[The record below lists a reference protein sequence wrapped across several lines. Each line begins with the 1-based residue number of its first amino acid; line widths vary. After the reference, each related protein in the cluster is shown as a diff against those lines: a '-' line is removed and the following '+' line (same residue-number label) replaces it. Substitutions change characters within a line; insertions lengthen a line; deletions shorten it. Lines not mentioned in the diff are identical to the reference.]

1 LSAQGTWLL
10 KWGWNCSHIHR
21 INIKTQVVGMANW
34 YVLSIVAL
42 VLMGMQRFLYK
53 VSAERKCNTA
63 WTTFSFMATVT
74 VLSVLFFLSLKEPVS
89 DARML
94 VLTALI
100 NSASFVLG
108 TITHIEALK
117 HVPSSVVYPII
128 RLNMVVVILFS
139 ILFFH
144 DHVSLHQVLG
154 ILLAISVIVILTR
167 DAEEGKE
174 SFGSLRRGLFLVFV
188 SLISGSV
195 ASISSKF
202 AAVYSNKLGFM
213 ALSYFLGAL
222 FSAVLIRKSRKERS
236 QENHKEAILIGLL
249 MGLINFVG
257 FYTFLAALSVGPLS
271 IIVSITGM
279 HFVIAV
285 LLSVII
291 YKEKLSRMRILGI
304 GLTIASILFLRA

>member
-1 LSAQGTWLL
+1 M
-10 KWGWNCSHIHR
+10 
-21 INIKTQVVGMANW
+21 GMKNW
-34 YVLSIVAL
+34 YVLSIAAL
-42 VLMGMQRFLYK
+42 VLMGVQRFLYK
-53 VSAERKCNTA
+53 VSAERECDTA

-74 VLSVLFFLSLKEPVS
+74 VLSVVFFLSRRETLT

-94 VLTALI
+94 LLTAGI

-117 HVPSSVVYPII
+117 HLPSGVAYPII
-128 RLNMVVVILFS
+128 RLNMVVVVLFS
-139 ILFFH
+139 VLFLH
-144 DHVSLHQVLG
+144 DRVSLHQVLG
-154 ILLAISVIVILTR
+154 ILLAIVVIVILTR
-167 DAEEGKE
+167 DAEERK
-174 SFGSLRRGLFLVFV
+174 GSLGSIRKGLLLVFV

-213 ALSYFLGAL
+213 ALSYFLGTL
-222 FSAVLIRKSRKERS
+222 FSAALIRTSGKERS
-236 QENHKEAILIGLL
+236 GGSRKDAISIGLL

-271 IIVSITGM
+271 IIVSITGL

-285 LLSVII
+285 LLSVIV
-291 YKEKLSRMRILGI
+291 YKEKLSRTRILGMA
-304 GLTIASILFLRA
+304 LAIASILFLRS

>member
-1 LSAQGTWLL
+1 
-10 KWGWNCSHIHR
+10 
-21 INIKTQVVGMANW
+21 MANW
-34 YVLSIVAL
+34 YVLSLVAL

-74 VLSVLFFLSLKEPVS
+74 VLSAIFFLALKEPVS

-94 VLTALI
+94 ILTALI

-108 TITHIEALK
+108 TVTHIEALK

-128 RLNMVVVILFS
+128 RLNMVVVVLFS
-139 ILFFH
+139 VLFFH
-144 DHVSLHQVLG
+144 DHVSLQQVLG
-154 ILLAISVIVILTR
+154 ILLAIAVIVILTR
-167 DAEEGKE
+167 DAEEGKA
-174 SFGSLRRGLFLVFV
+174 SLGSVRRGLFLVFV

-213 ALSYFLGAL
+213 ALSYFLGTL
-222 FSAVLIRKSRKERS
+222 FSAALIKKSGEEGIR
-236 QENHKEAILIGLL
+236 QNYKEALLIGLL

-285 LLSVII
+285 ILSVIV
-291 YKEKLSRMRILGI
+291 YKEKLSRMRLFGI
-304 GLTIASILFLRA
+304 GLTIISILFLRA

>member
-1 LSAQGTWLL
+1 
-10 KWGWNCSHIHR
+10 
-21 INIKTQVVGMANW
+21 MANW

-74 VLSVLFFLSLKEPVS
+74 VLSVFFFLSLKEPVS
-89 DARML
+89 NVWML

-128 RLNMVVVILFS
+128 RLNMVVVVLFS
-139 ILFFH
+139 IFFF
-144 DHVSLHQVLG
+144 DDQVSLHQGLG
-154 ILLAISVIVILTR
+154 ILFAIAVIVILTR
-167 DAEEGKE
+167 DAEEEGTFR
-174 SFGSLRRGLFLVFV
+174 SVRRGLFLVFV

-202 AAVYSNKLGFM
+202 AAIYSSKLGFM

-222 FSAVLIRKSRKERS
+222 FSAALIKQSGEKESRGKL
-236 QENHKEAILIGLL
+236 KEAFLIGLL

-257 FYTFLAALSVGPLS
+257 FYTFLTALSVGPLS

-285 LLSVII
+285 LLSVIV
-291 YKEKLSRMRILGI
+291 YKEKLSRMRILGLC
-304 GLTIASILFLRA
+304 LTVVSIVFLRA

>member
-1 LSAQGTWLL
+1 MEM
-10 KWGWNCSHIHR
+10 R
-21 INIKTQVVGMANW
+21 NW

-42 VLMGMQRFLYK
+42 VLMGVQRFLYK
-53 VSAERKCNTA
+53 VCAEKECDTA

-74 VLSVLFFLSLKEPVS
+74 VLSAVCFLTLKESVS
-89 DARML
+89 DAGML
-94 VLTALI
+94 LLTAGI

-108 TITHIEALK
+108 TLTHIEALK

-128 RLNMVVVILFS
+128 RLNMVVVVLFS
-139 ILFFH
+139 ILFLH

-154 ILLAISVIVILTR
+154 ILLAIAVIVILTR
-167 DAEEGKE
+167 DAEEAKGNL
-174 SFGSLRRGLFLVFV
+174 GSVRKGLLLVFV
-188 SLISGSV
+188 SLVSGSV

-213 ALSYFLGAL
+213 ALSYFLGTV
-222 FSAVLIRKSRKERS
+222 FSAALIRRSGKETSGGNRKDAVR
-236 QENHKEAILIGLL
+236 IGLL
-249 MGLINFVG
+249 MGLINFAG

-285 LLSVII
+285 LLSVIV
-291 YKEKLSRMRILGI
+291 YKEKLSRTRILGMA
-304 GLTIASILFLRA
+304 LAVASILFLRA

>member
-1 LSAQGTWLL
+1 M
-10 KWGWNCSHIHR
+10 
-21 INIKTQVVGMANW
+21 GMKNW
-34 YVLSIVAL
+34 YVLSIAAL
-42 VLMGMQRFLYK
+42 VLMGVQRFLYK
-53 VSAERKCNTA
+53 VSAEREYDTA

-74 VLSVLFFLSLKEPVS
+74 VLSVVFFLSRRETLT

-94 VLTALI
+94 LLTAGI

-117 HVPSSVVYPII
+117 HLPSGVAYPII
-128 RLNMVVVILFS
+128 RLNMVVVVLFS
-139 ILFFH
+139 VLFLH
-144 DHVSLHQVLG
+144 DRVSLHQVLG
-154 ILLAISVIVILTR
+154 ILLAIVVIVILTR
-167 DAEEGKE
+167 DAEERK
-174 SFGSLRRGLFLVFV
+174 GSLGSIRKGLLLVSV

-213 ALSYFLGAL
+213 ALSYFLGTL
-222 FSAVLIRKSRKERS
+222 FSAALIRTSGKEASGGSRKA
-236 QENHKEAILIGLL
+236 AIRIGLL

-271 IIVSITGM
+271 IIVSITGL

-285 LLSVII
+285 LLSVIV
-291 YKEKLSRMRILGI
+291 YKEKLSRTRILGMA
-304 GLTIASILFLRA
+304 LAVASILFLRA

>member
-1 LSAQGTWLL
+1 M
-10 KWGWNCSHIHR
+10 
-21 INIKTQVVGMANW
+21 GMRNW

-42 VLMGMQRFLYK
+42 VLMGVQRFLYK
-53 VSAERKCNTA
+53 VSAEKECSTA

-74 VLSVLFFLSLKEPVS
+74 VLSAVFFISFKESVS
-89 DARML
+89 DVSML
-94 VLTALI
+94 ILTAGI

-128 RLNMVVVILFS
+128 RLNMVVVVLFS
-139 ILFFH
+139 ILFLH

-154 ILLAISVIVILTR
+154 ILMAIAVIVILTK
-167 DAEEGKE
+167 DAEEEK
-174 SFGSLRRGLFLVFV
+174 GSLGSARKGLFLVFV
-188 SLISGSV
+188 SLIAGSV

-213 ALSYFLGAL
+213 TLSYFLGTL
-222 FSAVLIRKSRKERS
+222 FSAALIRRSGKERS
-236 QENHKEAILIGLL
+236 GASRKDAVRIGVL
-249 MGLINFVG
+249 MGLINFAG

-271 IIVSITGM
+271 IIISITGM

-291 YKEKLSRMRILGI
+291 YKEKLSGMRII
-304 GLTIASILFLRA
+304 GMALAIVSILFLRG

>member
-1 LSAQGTWLL
+1 M
-10 KWGWNCSHIHR
+10 
-21 INIKTQVVGMANW
+21 GMRNW

-42 VLMGMQRFLYK
+42 VLMGVQRFLYK
-53 VSAERKCNTA
+53 VCAEKECDTA
-63 WTTFSFMATVT
+63 WTTFSFMTTVT
-74 VLSVLFFLSLKEPVS
+74 VLSALFFFTLKESVS

-94 VLTALI
+94 LLTAGI

-128 RLNMVVVILFS
+128 RLNMVVVVLFS
-139 ILFFH
+139 ILFLH

-154 ILLAISVIVILTR
+154 ILLAIAVIVILTR
-167 DAEEGKE
+167 DAEEAKGNL
-174 SFGSLRRGLFLVFV
+174 GSVRKGLLLVFV
-188 SLISGSV
+188 SLVSGSV

-222 FSAVLIRKSRKERS
+222 FSAALIRRSGKETSGGNRKDAVR
-236 QENHKEAILIGLL
+236 IGLL
-249 MGLINFVG
+249 MGLINFAG

-285 LLSVII
+285 LLSVIV
-291 YKEKLSRMRILGI
+291 YKEKLSRTRILGMA
-304 GLTIASILFLRA
+304 LAVASILFLRA

>member
-1 LSAQGTWLL
+1 M
-10 KWGWNCSHIHR
+10 
-21 INIKTQVVGMANW
+21 GMGNW

-42 VLMGMQRFLYK
+42 VLMGVQRFLYK
-53 VSAERKCNTA
+53 VSAERECNSA
-63 WTTFSFMATVT
+63 WTTFSFMVTVT
-74 VLSVLFFLSLKEPVS
+74 VLSAVFFLSLKESVS

-94 VLTALI
+94 LLTAGI

-128 RLNMVVVILFS
+128 RLNMVVVVLFS
-139 ILFFH
+139 ILFLH

-154 ILLAISVIVILTR
+154 ILLAIAVIVILTR
-167 DAEEGKE
+167 DAEEVKGAY
-174 SFGSLRRGLFLVFV
+174 GNLRKGLFLVFV
-188 SLISGSV
+188 SLVSGSV

-213 ALSYFLGAL
+213 ALSYFLGSL
-222 FSAVLIRKSRKERS
+222 FSAALIRKPGKERS
-236 QENHKEAILIGLL
+236 GGNRKDAIRIGLL

-257 FYTFLAALSVGPLS
+257 FYTFLAALSAGPLS

-285 LLSVII
+285 LLSVIV
-291 YKEKLSRMRILGI
+291 YKEKLSRVRIVGM
-304 GLTIASILFLRA
+304 GLAIASILFLRA

>member
-1 LSAQGTWLL
+1 VPGKSWSL
-10 KWGWNCSHIHR
+10 KWDRNCSLIHIIILR
-21 INIKTQVVGMANW
+21 TQAAGMTSW
-34 YVLSIVAL
+34 YALSIIAL
-42 VLMGMQRFLYK
+42 VLMGVQRFLYK

-74 VLSVLFFLSLKEPVS
+74 VLSGIFFLSLKESVS

-94 VLTALI
+94 VLTAGV

-117 HVPSSVVYPII
+117 HIPSSVVYPII
-128 RLNMVVVILFS
+128 RLNMVVVVLFS
-139 ILFFH
+139 ILFLH
-144 DHVSLHQVLG
+144 DRVSPHQVLG
-154 ILLAISVIVILTR
+154 ILLAIGVIVILTR
-167 DAEEGKE
+167 DAEDAKG
-174 SFGSLRRGLFLVFV
+174 SFGSVRKGLFLVFV

-202 AAVYSNKLGFM
+202 AAVYANKLGFM
-213 ALSYFLGAL
+213 ALSYFLGTL
-222 FSAVLIRKSRKERS
+222 FSAALIRTSGKEGSRGNRKEAFR
-236 QENHKEAILIGLL
+236 IGFL

-285 LLSVII
+285 LLSVIV
-291 YKEKLSRMRILGI
+291 YKEKLTRMRILGI
-304 GLTIASILFLRA
+304 GLAMASVVFLRA

>member
-1 LSAQGTWLL
+1 M
-10 KWGWNCSHIHR
+10 
-21 INIKTQVVGMANW
+21 GMRNW

-42 VLMGMQRFLYK
+42 VLMGVQRFLYK
-53 VSAERKCNTA
+53 VCAEKECDTA

-74 VLSVLFFLSLKEPVS
+74 VLSAVFFLALKGSVS

-94 VLTALI
+94 LLTAGI

-108 TITHIEALK
+108 TFTHIEALK

-128 RLNMVVVILFS
+128 RLNMVVVVLFS
-139 ILFFH
+139 ILFLH
-144 DHVSLHQVLG
+144 DRVSLHQVLG
-154 ILLAISVIVILTR
+154 ILLAIAVIVILTR
-167 DAEEGKE
+167 EAEGAKGN
-174 SFGSLRRGLFLVFV
+174 FGSVRKGLLLAFV
-188 SLISGSV
+188 SLVSGSV

-222 FSAVLIRKSRKERS
+222 FSAALIRRSGEEVSRGNRKD
-236 QENHKEAILIGLL
+236 AVLIGLL

>member
-1 LSAQGTWLL
+1 MEM
-10 KWGWNCSHIHR
+10 R
-21 INIKTQVVGMANW
+21 NW

-42 VLMGMQRFLYK
+42 VLMGVQRFLYK
-53 VSAERKCNTA
+53 VCAEKECDTA

-74 VLSVLFFLSLKEPVS
+74 VLSAVFFLALKGSVS

-94 VLTALI
+94 LLTAGI

-117 HVPSSVVYPII
+117 HVPSIVVYPII
-128 RLNMVVVILFS
+128 RLNMVVVVLFS
-139 ILFFH
+139 ILFLH
-144 DHVSLHQVLG
+144 DRVSLHQVLG
-154 ILLAISVIVILTR
+154 ILLAIAVIVILTR
-167 DAEEGKE
+167 EAEGAKGD
-174 SFGSLRRGLFLVFV
+174 FGSVRKGLLLAFV
-188 SLISGSV
+188 SLVSGSV

-222 FSAVLIRKSRKERS
+222 FSAALIRRSGEEVSRGNRKD
-236 QENHKEAILIGLL
+236 AVLIGLL

-257 FYTFLAALSVGPLS
+257 FYSFLAALSVGPLS

-285 LLSVII
+285 LLSVIV
-291 YKEKLSRMRILGI
+291 YKENLSRTRMLAMA
-304 GLTIASILFLRA
+304 LAVASVLFLRA

>member
-1 LSAQGTWLL
+1 
-10 KWGWNCSHIHR
+10 
-21 INIKTQVVGMANW
+21 MANW
-34 YVLSIVAL
+34 YVLSLVAL

-53 VSAERKCNTA
+53 VSAERNCHTA

-94 VLTALI
+94 ILTALI

-128 RLNMVVVILFS
+128 RLNMVVVVLFS
-139 ILFFH
+139 ILFLH

-154 ILLAISVIVILTR
+154 IFLATAVIVILTR
-167 DAEEGKE
+167 DVEEVKR
-174 SFGSLRRGLFLVFV
+174 SFGSVRKGLFLVFV

-195 ASISSKF
+195 ASVSSKF

-213 ALSYFLGAL
+213 ALSYFLGTL
-222 FSAVLIRKSRKERS
+222 FSAALIRKSGKEASRG
-236 QENHKEAILIGLL
+236 NHKEALLIGLL

-257 FYTFLAALSVGPLS
+257 FYAFLAALSVGPLS

-285 LLSVII
+285 LLSMIV

-304 GLTIASILFLRA
+304 GMTVVSILFLRA

>member
-1 LSAQGTWLL
+1 M
-10 KWGWNCSHIHR
+10 
-21 INIKTQVVGMANW
+21 GMKNW
-34 YVLSIVAL
+34 YLLSIAAL
-42 VLMGMQRFLYK
+42 VLMGVQRFLYK
-53 VSAERKCNTA
+53 VSAERECDTA

-74 VLSVLFFLSLKEPVS
+74 VLSVVFFLSRRETLT

-94 VLTALI
+94 LLTAGI

-117 HVPSSVVYPII
+117 HLPSGVAYPII
-128 RLNMVVVILFS
+128 RLNMVVVVLFS
-139 ILFFH
+139 VLFLH
-144 DHVSLHQVLG
+144 DRVSLHQVLG
-154 ILLAISVIVILTR
+154 ILLAIVVIVILTR
-167 DAEEGKE
+167 DAEERKG
-174 SFGSLRRGLFLVFV
+174 SFGSFRKGLLLVFV

-213 ALSYFLGAL
+213 ALSYFLGTL
-222 FSAVLIRKSRKERS
+222 FSAALIRTSGKERS
-236 QENHKEAILIGLL
+236 GGSRKDAISIGLL

-271 IIVSITGM
+271 IIVSITGL

-285 LLSVII
+285 LLSVIV
-291 YKEKLSRMRILGI
+291 YKEKLSRTRILGMA
-304 GLTIASILFLRA
+304 LAIASILFLRS

>member
-1 LSAQGTWLL
+1 M
-10 KWGWNCSHIHR
+10 
-21 INIKTQVVGMANW
+21 GMRNW

-42 VLMGMQRFLYK
+42 VLMGVQRFLYK
-53 VSAERKCNTA
+53 VSAERECNTA

-74 VLSVLFFLSLKEPVS
+74 VLSVVFFLSLKESVY

-94 VLTALI
+94 LLTAGI

-128 RLNMVVVILFS
+128 RLNMVVVVLFS
-139 ILFFH
+139 ILFLH
-144 DHVSLHQVLG
+144 DRVSLHQVLG
-154 ILLAISVIVILTR
+154 ILLAIVVIVILTR
-167 DAEEGKE
+167 DVEEVKGAVRSVRK
-174 SFGSLRRGLFLVFV
+174 GLFLVSV
-188 SLISGSV
+188 SLVSGSV

-213 ALSYFLGAL
+213 ALSYFLGTV
-222 FSAVLIRKSRKERS
+222 FSAALIRKAGKEGARGNRKD
-236 QENHKEAILIGLL
+236 AIRIGLL

-257 FYTFLAALSVGPLS
+257 FYTFLAALSLGPLS

-285 LLSVII
+285 LLSVIV
-291 YKEKLSRMRILGI
+291 YKEKLSGMRILGI
-304 GLTIASILFLRA
+304 GLAIVSILFLRA

>member
-1 LSAQGTWLL
+1 M
-10 KWGWNCSHIHR
+10 
-21 INIKTQVVGMANW
+21 GMKNW
-34 YVLSIVAL
+34 YVLSIAAL
-42 VLMGMQRFLYK
+42 VLMGVQRFLYK
-53 VSAERKCNTA
+53 VSAEREYDTA

-74 VLSVLFFLSLKEPVS
+74 VLSVIFFLSRRETLT

-94 VLTALI
+94 FLTAGI

-117 HVPSSVVYPII
+117 HLPSGVAYPII
-128 RLNMVVVILFS
+128 RLNMVVVVLFS
-139 ILFFH
+139 VLFLH
-144 DHVSLHQVLG
+144 DRVSLHQVLG
-154 ILLAISVIVILTR
+154 ILLAIVVIVILTR
-167 DAEEGKE
+167 DAEERKG
-174 SFGSLRRGLFLVFV
+174 SFGSLRKGLFLVFV

-213 ALSYFLGAL
+213 ALSYFLGTL
-222 FSAVLIRKSRKERS
+222 FSAALIRTSGKEASGGSRKA
-236 QENHKEAILIGLL
+236 AIRIGLL

-271 IIVSITGM
+271 IIVSITGL

-285 LLSVII
+285 LLSVIV
-291 YKEKLSRMRILGI
+291 YKEKLSRTRILGMA
-304 GLTIASILFLRA
+304 LAVASILFLRA

>member
-1 LSAQGTWLL
+1 M
-10 KWGWNCSHIHR
+10 
-21 INIKTQVVGMANW
+21 GMTNW

-42 VLMGMQRFLYK
+42 VLMGIQRFLYK
-53 VSAERKCNTA
+53 VSAERACPTA

-74 VLSVLFFLSLKEPVS
+74 VLSAFFFLFQKESIS

-94 VLTALI
+94 ILTAGI

-108 TITHIEALK
+108 TVTHIEALK

-128 RLNMVVVILFS
+128 RLNMVVVVLFS
-139 ILFFH
+139 ILFLD
-144 DHVSLHQVLG
+144 DHVSLYQVLG
-154 ILLAISVIVILTR
+154 ILLAVAVIVILTR
-167 DAEEGKE
+167 DAEEVKGA
-174 SFGSLRRGLFLVFV
+174 FGSVRKGLVLVFV
-188 SLISGSV
+188 SMVSGSV

-213 ALSYFLGAL
+213 ALSYFLGSL
-222 FSAVLIRKSRKERS
+222 FSAALIRKPGKEGTPGKLR
-236 QENHKEAILIGLL
+236 EALLIGLF

-257 FYTFLAALSVGPLS
+257 FYTFLTALSVGPLS

-285 LLSVII
+285 LLSVIM
-291 YKEKLSRMRILGI
+291 YHERLTRVRILGMA
-304 GLTIASILFLRA
+304 LAAVSILFLRA

>member
-1 LSAQGTWLL
+1 MEAFLW
-10 KWGWNCSHIHR
+10 KE
-21 INIKTQVVGMANW
+21 QVTGMTNW
-34 YVLSIVAL
+34 YTLSIVAL

-53 VSAERKCNTA
+53 VSAERECNTA

-74 VLSVLFFLSLKEPVS
+74 VLSVAFFFSLKQTVS
-89 DARML
+89 DAGML
-94 VLTALI
+94 LLTAGV

-117 HVPSSVVYPII
+117 HVPSSVAYPII
-128 RLNMVVVILFS
+128 RLNMVVVVLFS
-139 ILFFH
+139 ILFLQ
-144 DHVSLHQVLG
+144 DQVSLHQRVG
-154 ILLAISVIVILTR
+154 IVLAITVIVILTR
-167 DAEEGKE
+167 DAEERAG
-174 SFGSLRRGLFLVFV
+174 SVRSLRRGLFLVFV
-188 SLISGSV
+188 SLVSGSV

-213 ALSYFLGAL
+213 ALSYFLGTL
-222 FSAVLIRKSRKERS
+222 FSAALIGKSEKEGR
-236 QENHKEAILIGLL
+236 QGKRKEAILIGLL

-285 LLSVII
+285 LLSVIL
-291 YKEKLSRMRILGI
+291 YKEKLNTMRILGMS
-304 GLTIASILFLRA
+304 LAVASILFLRA

>member
-1 LSAQGTWLL
+1 MEM
-10 KWGWNCSHIHR
+10 R
-21 INIKTQVVGMANW
+21 NW

-42 VLMGMQRFLYK
+42 VLMGVQRFLYK
-53 VSAERKCNTA
+53 VCAEKECDTA

-74 VLSVLFFLSLKEPVS
+74 VLSAVFFLALKGSVS

-94 VLTALI
+94 LLTAGI

-128 RLNMVVVILFS
+128 RLNMVVVVLFS
-139 ILFFH
+139 ILFLH
-144 DHVSLHQVLG
+144 DRVSLHQVLG
-154 ILLAISVIVILTR
+154 ILLAIAVIVILTR
-167 DAEEGKE
+167 EAEGAKGN
-174 SFGSLRRGLFLVFV
+174 FGSVRKGLLLAFV
-188 SLISGSV
+188 SLVSGSV

-222 FSAVLIRKSRKERS
+222 FSAALIRRSGEEASRGNRKD
-236 QENHKEAILIGLL
+236 AVLIGLL

-285 LLSVII
+285 LLSVIV
-291 YKEKLSRMRILGI
+291 YKENLSRTRMLGMA
-304 GLTIASILFLRA
+304 LAVASVLFLRA

>member
-1 LSAQGTWLL
+1 M
-10 KWGWNCSHIHR
+10 
-21 INIKTQVVGMANW
+21 GMRNW

-42 VLMGMQRFLYK
+42 VLMGVQRFLYK
-53 VSAERKCNTA
+53 VSAERECSAA

-74 VLSVLFFLSLKEPVS
+74 VLSAVFLLSLKEPIS
-89 DARML
+89 GARML
-94 VLTALI
+94 LLTAGI

-139 ILFFH
+139 ILFLQ
-144 DHVSLHQVLG
+144 DRLSLHQVLG
-154 ILLAISVIVILTR
+154 ILLAIAVIVILTR
-167 DAEEGKE
+167 DAEEGK
-174 SFGSLRRGLFLVFV
+174 GSIGSVKKGLFLVFV

-213 ALSYFLGAL
+213 ALSYFLGTL
-222 FSAVLIRKSRKERS
+222 FSAALIRKSRKEESRG
-236 QENHKEAILIGLL
+236 NRKDAIRIGLL

-285 LLSVII
+285 LLSVIF
-291 YKEKLSRMRILGI
+291 YKEKLSRMRILGM
-304 GLTIASILFLRA
+304 GLAVASILFLRS